1 MSICAR
7 WTGVEA
13 KAFREATRLK
23 QDAFAEYIGVAYDT
37 VKKWERRLGDIRL
50 SSSYAARMDE
60 KLAAADSA
68 VVQRFW
74 SILQT
79 PTAVSGDAL
88 ESQPV
93 RAIRDLADDDYI
105 VVSAR
110 TLTGEVT
117 LVAVPRR
124 DFVFGIGA
132 GAVGTAMSRLAV
144 VTGPSLADKAL
155 AGMYADAAIDHVG
168 HFDKL
173 RMSLI
178 ESDNVYGS
186 AQTLSHV
193 LSGLN
198 LLGQLKRGGV
208 GEPQGIL
215 RMQAMFAETAAW
227 QYQDQRDFV
236 NSQHWAA
243 KALQWS
249 HQLAD
254 DYYIGLSLVRMS
266 QLACDQGDAK
276 EAEELAN
283 AARRCAPED
292 SLFSAAALTFRAHAM
307 ALAGDPRGSARA
319 YDDARNIV
327 ARADSDPKWGMFLDD
342 SYVDAYQAHTYAETG
357 EYRRATTQ
365 FAEAIARMQPDYP
378 REKGVYLARTAV
390 AHMAAGDI
398 ERAASAGRQALTI
411 GIGTRS
417 ARILYMVRRLSG
429 MIDPASTQTGVAE
442 FHDAFAT
449 WEAESC
455 HDRT

>member
-23 QDAFAEYIGVAYDT
+23 QEAFAEYVGVAHDT

-50 SSSYAARMDE
+50 SSDYAARMDE
-60 KLAAADSA
+60 KLDAADSA
-68 VVQRFW
+68 VTQRFW
-74 SILQT
+74 SLLQR
-79 PTAVSGDAL
+79 PTSVSVDVLGL
-88 ESQPV
+88 QPL
-93 RAIRDLADDDYI
+93 RPTKDSEADDYI

-124 DFVFGIGA
+124 NFVLGIGA
-132 GAVGTAMSRLAV
+132 GAVGAAMSGV
-144 VTGPSLADKAL
+144 SGPSLADKAL
-155 AGMYADAAIDHVG
+155 AGIYANAAIDHVG

-186 AQTLSHV
+186 AQTLPHV
-193 LSGLN
+193 LSALN
-198 LLGQLKRGGV
+198 LLEQLKRGGV
-208 GEPQGIL
+208 GDAQGIL
-215 RMQAMFAETAAW
+215 RMRAMFAETAAW

-236 NSQHWAA
+236 NAEHWVA

-266 QLACDQGDAK
+266 QLACDQGDAN

-283 AARRCAPED
+283 AARRSAPDD
-292 SLFSAAALTFRAHAM
+292 SLFSAAALTFRAHAL
-307 ALAGDPRGSARA
+307 ALAGHSHRSAQT
-319 YDDARNIV
+319 YDAARKIV
-327 ARADSDPKWGMFLDD
+327 ARADPDPKWGMFLDD
-342 SYVDAYQAHTYAETG
+342 SYIDAYQAHTYAETG

-365 FAEAIARMQPDYP
+365 FADAMAHMQPDYP
-378 REKGVYLARTAV
+378 RDKGVYLARTAV

-398 ERAASAGRQALTI
+398 EQAASAGLQSLEI

-417 ARILYMVRRLSG
+417 ARILYAVRRLSG
-429 MIDPASTQTGVAE
+429 MIDAASTQIGVAE

-455 HDRT
+455 PDRM